1 METFTLPELA
11 PWLSQVLY
19 CAPFSYQRSGM
30 DSENSDTH
38 HLPSANASTSASA
51 SASGVF
57 ASPAAV
63 SDNASGGSSH
73 RRVTKKMHLQDP
85 RSLSHGAPTGHAL
98 AILGVFASAGKCR
111 EGVFLI
117 FLIWFD
123 LV

>member
-1 METFTLPELA
+1 
-11 PWLSQVLY
+11 
-19 CAPFSYQRSGM
+19 M

-63 SDNASGGSSH
+63 SDNASGSRH
-73 RRVTKKMHLQDP
+73 RRVTKKMHLQDQ
-85 RSLSHGAPTGHAL
+85 RSFSHGAPTGHAL